1 MEYGRTDKMFVLTVK
16 TKINNKKKF
25 LFMCAFG
32 LILILAVVF
41 VSCDNTPKSAYCKE
55 IGEYSLSFSTSNDK
69 KTFLSYFNVTGQPV
83 TIDNVRIP
91 ENFNS
96 TYERYNKIQ
105 KTMGLDLNNFKGKT
119 TKRYVCKGKDNY
131 FVSILT
137 YKGKVVGC
145 HKSKELYGS
154 DFVSLLKE

>member
-1 MEYGRTDKMFVLTVK
+1 M
-16 TKINNKKKF
+16 
-25 LFMCAFG
+25 
-32 LILILAVVF
+32 
-41 VSCDNTPKSAYCKE
+41 
-55 IGEYSLSFSTSNDK
+55 
-69 KTFLSYFNVTGQPV
+69 SYFNVNGQPV

-119 TKRYVCKGKDNY
+119 TKRYVYKGKDNY